1 MSPLTKAFVVL
12 VTVLSILLVALVV
25 PFVAKTGTLTDEI
38 SSLNTQVQVAEAAA
52 TSATAEKTRLLAE
65 QSGGNA
71 ELQAAANTLRS
82 ENLRLAQQLATATA
96 GQQQAANE
104 MAKASATK
112 TIMAQSGERLT
123 ELVQDRT
130 QALTAAQNELVTV
143 KTQNAQLVQQNN
155 ELDAQVNTLTAS
167 LRLMQERL
175 ADASSGAT
183 ASTYSGTG
191 SARSS
196 DSSKAIRGNV
206 SDVESTDGITL
217 IQINVGG
224 NDGLIPG
231 SKVLIYRGSDNY
243 VATAIVN
250 TVDGNVSVARVSQ
263 IQDNDTIRAGDSVL
277 AGVSF

>member
-38 SSLNTQVQVAEAAA
+38 STLKTQVQVAEAAFV
-52 TSATAEKTRLLAE
+52 SADAERTRLVAQ

-71 ELQAAANTLRS
+71 ELQASVNTLRS
-82 ENLRLAQQLATATA
+82 ENLRMAQQLATATS

-104 MAKASATK
+104 LSKASATK

-130 QALTAAQNELVTV
+130 QALTVAQNELVTV
-143 KTQNAQLVQQNN
+143 KTQNAQLIQQNN
-155 ELDAQVNTLTAS
+155 ELDAQVNTLTGS

-175 ADASSGAT
+175 ADASSGAS

-191 SARSS
+191 SARST

-217 IQINVGG
+217 IQINVGA
-224 NDGLIPG
+224 NDGLITG

-263 IQDNDTIRAGDSVL
+263 ANDNIRAGDSVL